1 MSDHSDGSGN
11 LTGAQAA
18 RAYIYGLGST
28 VNDCLYLSDVGLPG
42 SVGLTVRV
50 GDCETELNGLST
62 NTALCHDFLPPESR
76 VRLWFDD
83 LLARNIIFS

>member
-1 MSDHSDGSGN
+1 MRKVRSDNSDGSCD
-11 LTGAQAA
+11 LAGAQAA
-18 RAYIYGLGST
+18 RAYVDGLGST
-28 VNDCLYLSDVGLPG
+28 VDDRLYLSDVGLPG

-76 VRLWFDD
+76 VRLWFY
-83 LLARNIIFS
+83 